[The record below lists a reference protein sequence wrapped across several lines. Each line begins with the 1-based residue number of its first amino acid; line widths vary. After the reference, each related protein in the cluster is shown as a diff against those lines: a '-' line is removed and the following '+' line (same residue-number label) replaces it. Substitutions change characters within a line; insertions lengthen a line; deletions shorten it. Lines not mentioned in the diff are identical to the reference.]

1 MKRDKS
7 LGRPPD
13 ILLERRSIS
22 MKAFISAFDKRD
34 DGMVP
39 LRLLDCNLK
48 YVNDAEEKS
57 GSPVNP
63 PPP

>member
-1 MKRDKS
+1 
-7 LGRPPD
+7 
-13 ILLERRSIS
+13 

-48 YVNDAEEKS
+48 YVNDTEEKS
-57 GSPVNP
+57 GSLTLTAFVILFAICFVIM
-63 PPP
+63 